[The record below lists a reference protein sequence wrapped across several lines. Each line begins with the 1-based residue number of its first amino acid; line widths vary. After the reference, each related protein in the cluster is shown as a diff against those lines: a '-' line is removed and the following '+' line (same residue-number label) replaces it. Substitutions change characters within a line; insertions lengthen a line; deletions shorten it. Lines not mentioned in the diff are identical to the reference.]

1 LTRESGNQKR
11 CAIYMRVSTEMQ
23 VDRSSLST
31 QEAQLQEYARHQ
43 GWTVVKLLT
52 DAGLSAK
59 DTRRPA
65 FQEMVKLASE
75 GKIDVILVSKL
86 DRVSRN
92 LRDLLELVDNLKTW
106 GVDFVSASQSF
117 DTTKPAGSL
126 MLNILGG
133 FAQFEREIT
142 AERVRENMIE
152 RAKSGAWSG
161 GQTPFGY
168 SLNTKTKA
176 LEVESAEAEIVKFI
190 FAEFLKTRSIRK
202 TIFAANSEGC
212 LNREGKPWAR
222 TSVGRLLRN
231 EVYVGTICY
240 AKRITRGS
248 RILPQERENWVVV
261 YNACEAIVD
270 RDDFLKVQ
278 AELGGRTRLGAW
290 RESSPH
296 LLSGLVRCGICGCR
310 MTGTTTGRKNM
321 QHRYYRCPQHMQKGP
336 TVCEGVACRAE
347 ELESAIIGHITGFD
361 ARTLKEELKCLK
373 EQLARETAPRE
384 KRRAKL
390 EAELERFRERELRLV
405 GLYEEAIIDVGMYR
419 ERRGEIEKERL
430 AVAREL
436 ADVEVPAQGAEL
448 DEIDVDALAERFGSL
463 QDAFH
468 HLTLY
473 EKQRLLRATVS
484 EIRLQ
489 ADGTADVDLNLLAGL
504 EGVAIP
510 LNECLEIDLGGGPT
524 PVQKRKPMQ
533 SERRE
538 TILKAPPER
547 DAEYAQAAS

>member
-1 LTRESGNQKR
+1 MAKRLESPKR

-31 QEAQLQEYARHQ
+31 QESQLQEYARHQ

-75 GKIDVILVSKL
+75 GKINVILVSKL
-86 DRVSRN
+86 DRISRN

-168 SLNTKTKA
+168 GLNTKTKA
-176 LEVESAEAEIVKFI
+176 LEVEPQEAATVRVM
-190 FAEFLKTRSIRK
+190 FAEFLKNRSIRK
-202 TIFAANSEGC
+202 TVFAANSEGW

-222 TSVGRLLRN
+222 TSVRRLLGN

-240 AKRITRGS
+240 AKRKTQGS
-248 RILPQERENWVVV
+248 RILPQDRDNWVVV
-261 YNACEAIVD
+261 DNACEAIID
-270 RDDFLKVQ
+270 RDDFQKVQ
-278 AELGGRTRLGAW
+278 TELGGRTRLGAW

-310 MTGTTTGRKNM
+310 MIGTTTGRKNM

-347 ELESAIIGHITGFD
+347 ELECAIIGHITGFD
-361 ARTLKEELKCLK
+361 ARTLKSELESLK
-373 EQLARETAPRE
+373 DQLARETAPRE
-384 KRRAKL
+384 KHRAKL

-430 AVAREL
+430 AIAREL
-436 ADVEVPAQGAEL
+436 ADIELPARGAEL
-448 DEIDVDALAERFGSL
+448 DEIDVNALAERFRSL
-463 QDAFH
+463 QDSFH

-489 ADGTADVDLNLLAGL
+489 ANGRADVDMNLLAGL
-504 EGVAIP
+504 EGAAIP
-510 LNECLEIDLGGGPT
+510 INECLEIDLAGGAT
-524 PVQKRKPMQ
+524 PIQKRKLTQKDQPK
-533 SERRE
+533 
-538 TILKAPPER
+538 TTLKALPEK
-547 DAEYAQAAS
+547 DTEYVQAAS